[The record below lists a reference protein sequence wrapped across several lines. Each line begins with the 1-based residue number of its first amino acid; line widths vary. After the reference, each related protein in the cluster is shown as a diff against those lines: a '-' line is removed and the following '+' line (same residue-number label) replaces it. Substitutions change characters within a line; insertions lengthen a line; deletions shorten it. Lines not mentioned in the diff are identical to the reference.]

1 MATPR
6 HIYVIRHCEREDD
19 VNRVWYFNSH
29 FTRDNPPLSE
39 RGLVQA
45 NDLNREFVFY
55 SLKGQLVSDFG
66 FGVFWVFMVLPI
78 SLTYRGQ
85 TFIFYLIP

>member
-45 NDLNREFVFY
+45 NDLNREFVF
-55 SLKGQLVSDFG
+55 LFVKEA
-66 FGVFWVFMVLPI
+66 
-78 SLTYRGQ
+78 
-85 TFIFYLIP
+85 

>member
-1 MATPR
+1 MSTPR

-39 RGLVQA
+39 RGLIQA
-45 NDLNREFVFY
+45 NDLKREYV
-55 SLKGQLVSDFG
+55 
-66 FGVFWVFMVLPI
+66 
-78 SLTYRGQ
+78 
-85 TFIFYLIP
+85 FIFLKLVDTYWGHFGGYAWVI